1 MKEQYQR
8 FCEVLSAKDG
18 YFVNCDKCPIKTE
31 CFTSIENMTLEEAE
45 KQEGCEAILFEYI
58 LTGEKPS

>member
-8 FCEVLSAKDG
+8 FCKVTAAKTG
-18 YFVNCDKCPIKTE
+18 YFFDCDKCPIQKE
-31 CFTSIENMTLEEAE
+31 CEEVSSKLTQEEADN
-45 KQEGCEAILFEYI
+45 QEPCEYALFLYV

>member
-18 YFVNCDKCPIKTE
+18 YFVNCNKCPIQKE
-31 CFTSIENMTLEEAE
+31 CEETSSKLTQEEADN
-45 KQEGCEAILFEYI
+45 QEPCEFALLKYV